1 MINGTKINYF
11 YKNNNSNYISNFS
24 KFSSAIIAEVFGIDA
39 DELLNKILTNP
50 EAEQL
55 LNPIIENRL
64 KEAS

>member
-1 MINGTKINYF
+1 MIQIR
-11 YKNNNSNYISNFS
+11 
-24 KFSSAIIAEVFGIDA
+24 IIAEVFGIDA